1 MAGTIRRRL
10 LLHVAVRVAAAT
22 VLLGAAFGV
31 QLRTPGEFGV
41 NPFFMLIALVYAVSL
56 GFIASLRFVDRFPWL
71 IDVHFAIDA
80 VLVSAG
86 VALTGGIYSLF
97 TMLYV
102 LPIVAASTLQY

>member
-71 IDVHFAIDA
+71 IDVHFVIDT
-80 VLVSAG
+80 VLVSVG
-86 VALTGGIYSLF
+86 VVLTSCIYRLF
-97 TMLYV
+97 TMINIQQLMTERM
-102 LPIVAASTLQY
+102 L